1 MAEPLFSGSQRR
13 TLAWGLV
20 AVALLTAAGAGLA
33 LVDRVRGAASRVAG
47 DAPPTVTHQMVVE
60 RLREVSKLVA
70 TEMTLRDVVTYE
82 QTRYGS
88 TKQALL
94 VVTGR
99 VAAGV
104 DLERGAEVRID
115 SAARRI
121 TVSLPPAQL
130 LSVDVLNVVTY
141 DERAGLLNPFRAED
155 RDAIGRRVRSQL
167 MVAARQSGILEHADA
182 SAAKAVEQLLGRDGY
197 TVQVVR
203 PVVQRAP
210 GG

>member
-1 MAEPLFSGSQRR
+1 MPESFLSPVQRR
-13 TLAWGLV
+13 VLSWGLLAIV
-20 AVALLTAAGAGLA
+20 LFTAAASA
-33 LVDRVRGAASRVAG
+33 WAVVQRVRGAPGRLLQGEPAQ
-47 DAPPTVTHQMVVE
+47 VTHQLVVE

-82 QTRYGS
+82 QTRLGS

-104 DLERGAEVRID
+104 DLERGAQVQID

-121 TVSLPPAQL
+121 TVTLPPAQL

-155 RDAIGRRVRSQL
+155 RDVISRRVRSQL
-167 MVAARQSGILEHADA
+167 MAAARQSGILEHANA
-182 SAAKAVEQLLGRDGY
+182 SAVKAVEQLLARDGY
-197 TVQVVR
+197 TVEIRR

>member
-1 MAEPLFSGSQRR
+1 MPEPFLSPAQRR
-13 TLAWGLV
+13 VLTWGMLAIV
-20 AVALLTAAGAGLA
+20 LLTATASGWAI
-33 LVDRVRGAASRVAG
+33 VQRVRGAPERLVRGEPAQM
-47 DAPPTVTHQMVVE
+47 THQLVVE

-82 QTRYGS
+82 QTRLGS

-104 DLERGAEVRID
+104 DLERGAQVRID

-121 TVSLPPAQL
+121 TVTLPPAQL

-155 RDAIGRRVRSQL
+155 RDAISRRVRSQL
-167 MVAARQSGILEHADA
+167 MAAARQSGILAHADA
-182 SAAKAVEQLLGRDGY
+182 SAAKAVEQLLARDGY
-197 TVQVVR
+197 TVEIRR
-203 PVVQRAP
+203 PVLQRAP

>member
-1 MAEPLFSGSQRR
+1 MTEPLFSGSQRR
-13 TLAWGLV
+13 ALVWGLV
-20 AVALLTAAGAGLA
+20 AIVLLTGAGVGWA
-33 LVDRVRGAASRVAG
+33 VIQRVRGTAERLVG
-47 DAPPTVTHQMVVE
+47 DSPPQMTHQMVVE

-82 QTRYGS
+82 QTRFGS

-99 VAAGV
+99 VAAGI

-115 SAARRI
+115 SVARRI
-121 TVSLPPAQL
+121 TVTLPPAQL

-155 RDAIGRRVRSQL
+155 RDAIGRRTRSQL

-182 SAAKAVEQLLGRDGY
+182 SAARAVQQLLARDGY
-197 TVQVVR
+197 TVEVR
-203 PVVQRAP
+203 RPPVQRAP
-210 GG
+210 AG

>member
-1 MAEPLFSGSQRR
+1 MPESFLSPVQRR
-13 TLAWGLV
+13 VLSWGLLAIV
-20 AVALLTAAGAGLA
+20 LLTAAASA
-33 LVDRVRGAASRVAG
+33 WAVVQRVRGAPGRLLQGEPAQI
-47 DAPPTVTHQMVVE
+47 THQLVVE

-82 QTRYGS
+82 QTRLGS

-104 DLERGAEVRID
+104 DLERGAQVQID

-121 TVSLPPAQL
+121 TVTLPPAQL

-155 RDAIGRRVRSQL
+155 RDVISRRVRSQL
-167 MVAARQSGILEHADA
+167 MAAARQSGILEHANA
-182 SAAKAVEQLLGRDGY
+182 SAAKAVEQLLARDGY
-197 TVQVVR
+197 TVEIRR